1 MSNLRTITN
10 FKSALRGGGARPNLF
25 EVSMNWPSGDNMGVW
40 GNSVEE
46 EFQFLCKAAALPSS
60 NITPIEIP
68 FRGRTLKVAG
78 DRTFDVWTI
87 TVINDENFRIRTK
100 FEEWMNG
107 ISKLTDGSGATS
119 PSSYMASAV
128 VNQLGRGANQNRHAT
143 GPSASSSTDGSA
155 GIADIKPLRTYYFS
169 DIFPTEVSEIALSY
183 DNTDTIEEFT
193 VTFQVQYWT
202 AGSNSTAG
210 SSTDQQ
216 NNDGLGGLVR

>member
-25 EVSMNWPSGDNMGVW
+25 EVNMNWPAGDNMGTW

-60 NITPIEIP
+60 NITPIPVP
-68 FRGRTLKVAG
+68 FRGRILKVAG

-107 ISKLTDGSGATS
+107 ISKLTDASGATS
-119 PSSYMASAV
+119 PTSYMASAV
-128 VNQLGRGANQNRHAT
+128 VNQLGRGANQNRHAS
-143 GPSASSSTDGSA
+143 GPSSSTATDGSA
-155 GIADIKPLRTYYFS
+155 
-169 DIFPTEVSEIALSY
+169 
-183 DNTDTIEEFT
+183 
-193 VTFQVQYWT
+193 
-202 AGSNSTAG
+202 
-210 SSTDQQ
+210 
-216 NNDGLGGLVR
+216 